1 MYLLL
6 NKTNVIIDI
15 VENLRY
21 VFRNKNDLV
30 VLCRATQAE
39 GYLGSNDAI
48 YPKAGKQLIP
58 TYDEISS
65 VVQVDEVDEG
75 VCTLAYKYE
84 NGEFVEN
91 EDPYPI
97 NQSTLSSTATKTT
110 AQVEYIALMADI
122 DIEDI

>member
-6 NKTNVIIDI
+6 NKSNVIIDI
-15 VENLRY
+15 VENVRY

-39 GYLGSNDAI
+39 GYIGSDDSI
-48 YPKAGKQLIP
+48 YPKAGSQFIP

-65 VVQVDEVDEG
+65 VVQVDEIDDG
-75 VCTLAYKYE
+75 VSKLAYKYE
-84 NGEFVEN
+84 DGTFIEN

-97 NQSTLSSTATKTT
+97 DQIALSSTVTKTT

>member
-15 VENLRY
+15 VENVRY

-30 VLCRATQAE
+30 VLCRQAQAE
-39 GYLGSNDAI
+39 GYLGNDDNI
-48 YPKAGKQLIP
+48 YPKVGTQLIP
-58 TYDEISS
+58 TYNEIAS
-65 VVQVDEVDEG
+65 VVQVDEVSDDVEA
-75 VCTLAYKYE
+75 LLYKYE
-84 NGEFVEN
+84 DGEFVEN

-97 NQSTLSSTATKTT
+97 DQITLTTTANKVS
-110 AQVEYIALMADI
+110 AQVEYIAMVSDI

>member
-15 VENLRY
+15 VENVRY

-39 GYLGSNDAI
+39 GYIGSDDSI
-48 YPKAGKQLIP
+48 YPKAGSQLIP

-65 VVQVDEVDEG
+65 VVQVDEIDDG
-75 VCTLAYKYE
+75 VCKLAYKYE
-84 NGEFVEN
+84 DGTFIEN

-97 NQSTLSSTATKTT
+97 DQIALSSTVTKTT